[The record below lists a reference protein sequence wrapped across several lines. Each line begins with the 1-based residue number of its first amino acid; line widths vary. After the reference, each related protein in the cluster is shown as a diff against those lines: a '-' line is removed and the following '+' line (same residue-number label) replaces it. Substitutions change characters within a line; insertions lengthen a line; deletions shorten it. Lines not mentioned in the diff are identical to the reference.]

1 MRLRTRIMLGFSAVL
16 SLMVLL
22 TAIGIWQVEKVD
34 GLLTYI
40 NDVNSKKQ
48 RYAINY
54 RGSVHDRA
62 IALRDALLVDDAEL
76 GDVEALIAN
85 LAADYDRAHEN
96 MQAMQGEVDFS
107 DMDMQLLA
115 AINEIGA
122 RTVPL
127 TERVLD
133 LRRDGA
139 RAEARQLVLAEARP
153 AYMTWLNR
161 INDFIDYQEQQNN
174 VDVQATRETTSG
186 FRNIMIALTLFALL
200 LGAGI
205 AFVIARQLIRTF
217 GAEPYEVRWLAESIG
232 RGDLAVDTSTYLRK
246 AHAGSI
252 MACLVQTVATLRD
265 TVTRVDDAAHSVSDA
280 SDRIE
285 HQNARLSERTDGQA
299 SALEQSSAAMEQLTS
314 TVGRNADSAREAE
327 RLASDA
333 SDIAERGGSVFNE
346 VQSTMQRIHESAREI
361 FDIIGMIDEIAFQTN
376 LLALNASVEA
386 ARAGEQ
392 GRGFAVVAQ
401 EVRSLATRSAE
412 AARQIKDLINQSVSQ
427 TEQGTERA
435 THAGQTIQ
443 AAVEAIQRV
452 TRHVAEISQACAEQ
466 SIGVS
471 EVSTSIGQIDQNTQ
485 DNARMVEQSNADAK
499 ELNRQ
504 AKLLLSA
511 ISEFRLQRVSDPA
524 RSPASD
530 AVLQP
535 ADATPAYQPA

>member
-1 MRLRTRIMLGFSAVL
+1 
-16 SLMVLL
+16 
-22 TAIGIWQVEKVD
+22 
-34 GLLTYI
+34 
-40 NDVNSKKQ
+40 
-48 RYAINY
+48 
-54 RGSVHDRA
+54 
-62 IALRDALLVDDAEL
+62 
-76 GDVEALIAN
+76 
-85 LAADYDRAHEN
+85 
-96 MQAMQGEVDFS
+96 
-107 DMDMQLLA
+107 
-115 AINEIGA
+115 
-122 RTVPL
+122 
-127 TERVLD
+127 
-133 LRRDGA
+133 
-139 RAEARQLVLAEARP
+139 
-153 AYMTWLNR
+153 
-161 INDFIDYQEQQNN
+161 
-174 VDVQATRETTSG
+174 
-186 FRNIMIALTLFALL
+186 
-200 LGAGI
+200 
-205 AFVIARQLIRTF
+205 
-217 GAEPYEVRWLAESIG
+217 
-232 RGDLAVDTSTYLRK
+232 
-246 AHAGSI
+246 
-252 MACLVQTVATLRD
+252 
-265 TVTRVDDAAHSVSDA
+265 
-280 SDRIE
+280 
-285 HQNARLSERTDGQA
+285 
-299 SALEQSSAAMEQLTS
+299 MEQLTS